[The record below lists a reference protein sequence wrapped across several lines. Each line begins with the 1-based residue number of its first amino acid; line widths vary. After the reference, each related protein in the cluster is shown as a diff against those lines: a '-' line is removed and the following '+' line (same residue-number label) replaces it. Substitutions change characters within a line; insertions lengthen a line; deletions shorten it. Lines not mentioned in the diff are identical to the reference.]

1 MGGVIL
7 TTERLGTVTGL
18 TLTSEGLAIL
28 DALTIVTRSMYN
40 CNVFSY
46 YSGIQKVTA
55 LMKAAVGQLKTI
67 TSALPEVES
76 LSNSIIEKI
85 AVLQNLLRHVVLI
98 ICSFINLHS
107 DVYEITQPYFNFSES
122 SFPKA
127 GSNLF
132 RSSGGTTVPSE
143 ARAHWHQKAV
153 VSVIEAGGLN
163 WLVGKVRQSCFVSAL
178 LVCLTL
184 QHW

>member
-1 MGGVIL
+1 MIL
-7 TTERLGTVTGL
+7 LL
-18 TLTSEGLAIL
+18 LYLASVYKLLCPFYMLSDI
-28 DALTIVTRSMYN
+28 IW
-40 CNVFSY
+40 C
-46 YSGIQKVTA
+46 
-55 LMKAAVGQLKTI
+55 LMCDFHLIIAAAVGQLKTI

-184 QHW
+184 HIGKS